1 MEEKVKVCFDKD
13 YKIRVLDPVK
23 FQRGEELEKE
33 CTNFVEKISTFN
45 EKVNSL
51 VEILESHANR
61 IDSRKLRAIGLRIAA
76 ENEVEQRVRQQRALQ
91 TLINER
97 RAELDKF
104 NLQLQA
110 LERIEAEQKA
120 MLEKISSN

>member
-1 MEEKVKVCFDKD
+1 MVLIHLYILRLFI
-13 YKIRVLDPVK
+13 YIRS
-23 FQRGEELEKE
+23 
-33 CTNFVEKISTFN
+33 NFLLSLK